1 MRRLEAK
8 DFNELSCS
16 GRLAPLK
23 PGVGLSEGVQIF
35 SNLSFRPEPERQR
48 RRSGGTGC
56 PQPAPQPLRH
66 LSEPP
71 VILKERAL
79 CAIEGPLHA
88 IRSSQPPQGVLSS
101 PTQGP
106 PLQQRKASP
115 PCHSEAFTTLSFR
128 PEPERQRR
136 RSGEPAL
143 SLPKGTCCCD
153 SSWSLQSVRS
163 TMNFLARP
171 ASVLLRWVLNRTFCF
186 GVLHG

>member
-1 MRRLEAK
+1 MK
-8 DFNELSCS
+8 DATKRSIVRWIHIIFSIPILGYVYSPVEKIPNYAHRTRFVFVPMMVLS
-16 GRLAPLK
+16 GLWMWAPLK

-48 RRSGGTGC
+48 RRSGGTCC

-143 SLPKGTCCCD
+143 SLPKGT
-153 SSWSLQSVRS
+153 
-163 TMNFLARP
+163 
-171 ASVLLRWVLNRTFCF
+171 
-186 GVLHG
+186 